1 MFDFVPNSLEHI
13 LLPQPVLPFFFLLP
27 QHQYLQI
34 QTRGP
39 ESINWNLWRPA
50 HSSVTSATHE
60 QVFGNSMK
68 RHQSGSAEE
77 RVKKRVKDVVPQW
90 EEFYNQARTLFDKG
104 EETID
109 KAHSY
114 GFPKDDDPTL
124 DAACEALN
132 AALEKACKPKKK
144 KDRDTAE
151 IKQALKSLRKAYDK
165 AAKSNTVTVH
175 YIDAEPPTT
184 PSSPLADIELKKIL
198 LARPWMKEVIK
209 GLRDQSVR
217 RLLILG
223 NPGSGEFHTYSC
235 P

>member
-1 MFDFVPNSLEHI
+1 
-13 LLPQPVLPFFFLLP
+13 
-27 QHQYLQI
+27 
-34 QTRGP
+34 
-39 ESINWNLWRPA
+39 
-50 HSSVTSATHE
+50 
-60 QVFGNSMK
+60 MK
-68 RHQSGSAEE
+68 RRQSGSAEK
-77 RVKKRVKDVVPQW
+77 RAKKRVKDIIPQW
-90 EEFYNQARTLFDKG
+90 EEFYTQARALLDKG

-109 KAHSY
+109 KVHPY

-132 AALEKACKPKKK
+132 AALGKASKPKKK
-144 KDRDTAE
+144 RRRDTAE
-151 IKQALKSLRKAYDK
+151 IKQALEDLRKAYDE
-165 AAKSNTVTVH
+165 AAKSNTVMVH

-184 PSSPLADIELKKIL
+184 PNSPLGNIELKKIL
-198 LARPWMKEVIK
+198 LARSWMNEVIN

>member
-1 MFDFVPNSLEHI
+1 
-13 LLPQPVLPFFFLLP
+13 
-27 QHQYLQI
+27 
-34 QTRGP
+34 
-39 ESINWNLWRPA
+39 
-50 HSSVTSATHE
+50 
-60 QVFGNSMK
+60 MK
-68 RHQSGSAEE
+68 RHQSGSAEKQA
-77 RVKKRVKDVVPQW
+77 KKRVKDIIPQW
-90 EEFYNQARTLFDKG
+90 EEFYTQARALLNKG

-109 KAHSY
+109 KVHPY

-132 AALEKACKPKKK
+132 AALGKAIKPKRKGR
-144 KDRDTAE
+144 RDTAE
-151 IKQALKSLRKAYDK
+151 IKQALEDLRKAYDE
-165 AAKSNTVTVH
+165 AAKSNTVMVH

-184 PSSPLADIELKKIL
+184 PNSPLGNIELKKIL
-198 LARPWMKEVIK
+198 LARSWMNEVIN

>member
-1 MFDFVPNSLEHI
+1 
-13 LLPQPVLPFFFLLP
+13 
-27 QHQYLQI
+27 
-34 QTRGP
+34 
-39 ESINWNLWRPA
+39 
-50 HSSVTSATHE
+50 
-60 QVFGNSMK
+60 MK
-68 RHQSGSAEE
+68 RHQSGSAEK
-77 RVKKRVKDVVPQW
+77 RAKKRVKNIIPQW
-90 EEFYNQARTLFDKG
+90 EEFYTQARALLNKG

-109 KAHSY
+109 KVHPY

-132 AALEKACKPKKK
+132 AALGKASKPKKK
-144 KDRDTAE
+144 RRRDTAE
-151 IKQALKSLRKAYDK
+151 IKQALEDLRKAYDE
-165 AAKSNTVTVH
+165 AAKSNTVMVH

-184 PSSPLADIELKKIL
+184 PNSPLGNIELKKIL
-198 LARPWMKEVIK
+198 LARSWMNEVIN